1 MKLPSTDDKKIT
13 RKDIAEMAGVSVSV
27 VSRALN
33 NSGYV
38 EQRKKQNQDCNR
50 GCFNA
55 GQAGKPAADSRA
67 TGMNHG
73 YSGGIKL
80 WVNISEQTVFAER
93 QMLY

>member
-1 MKLPSTDDKKIT
+1 MEEGRDSQRRDRKVDEDSSDRKI
-13 RKDIAEMAGVSVSV
+13 RRMLLR
-27 VSRALN
+27 RARRE
-33 NSGYV
+33 

-80 WVNISEQTVFAER
+80 WVNISEQTVFAVKR
-93 QMLY
+93 M